1 YPLILLGLA
10 TGLATRP
17 NELALLLGGF
27 AVAMVF
33 RGQDQQKMGR
43 AARRAG
49 SFVFLGIILAITGVL
64 TIKFVHSNAGS
75 VSGLL
80 HQAHQNN
87 QAANGNTQAAGYGS
101 SNVPYSSDP
110 LLFPRDIYT
119 VLFDPL
125 PITARSITQVLASGE
140 NTVILIFFLTSLR
153 RLRLIFR
160 VGRERPFVI
169 LCMVYSVAF
178 IYSFAALG
186 NLGLITRER
195 TVLFPFLLVLL
206 AVPLTP
212 EGEPPQYAW
221 ELKRKSRRERR
232 LESLRAAEFPVSRV
246 PTPGP

>member
-1 YPLILLGLA
+1 
-10 TGLATRP
+10 
-17 NELALLLGGF
+17 
-27 AVAMVF
+27 
-33 RGQDQQKMGR
+33 
-43 AARRAG
+43 
-49 SFVFLGIILAITGVL
+49 VL

-75 VSGLL
+75 VSGVL

-87 QAANGNTQAAGYGS
+87 QSSSTQAAGYGS

-125 PITARSITQVLASGE
+125 PVTARSITQVLASGE
-140 NTVILIFFLTSLR
+140 NTVVLILFLTSLR

-160 VGRERPFVI
+160 VGRERPYVI
-169 LCMVYSVAF
+169 LCIIYSLAF
-178 IYSFAALG
+178 IYAFAALG

-195 TVLFPFLLVLL
+195 TLLFPLLLVLL

-221 ELKRKSRRERR
+221 ETKRLSRRERR
-232 LESLRAAEFPVSRV
+232 LEAIRAGEFQVRSGAP
-246 PTPGP
+246 PGQ